1 MFATVSSVGK
11 SSVAS
16 SKWIVG
22 PIHTRVIGPNGF
34 INASPDTSAIRCA
47 PRIISCR
54 VLSLTGIGTMKILF
68 SRAHCMTR
76 PRRRLLSTS
85 GTTPA
90 SYACAMLLRVSA
102 AQSVIVLRSPQQ
114 ARPVSPTPVARSH
127 GEACFGFTLRHA
139 TAPAPLLVTATV
151 NSRLSVFRAPWP
163 SAPGPSRSLCDRA
176 NPSPSA
182 SAPAST
188 RADRSC
194 RSHHECRSS

>member
-1 MFATVSSVGK
+1 MFATISSVGK

-22 PIHTRVIGPNGF
+22 PIHTRVIGSNGF

-102 AQSVIVLRSPQQ
+102 AQSVIVLRSPQTSS
-114 ARPVSPTPVARSH
+114 AGVPY
-127 GEACFGFTLRHA
+127 
-139 TAPAPLLVTATV
+139 
-151 NSRLSVFRAPWP
+151 SRGALTRRGMFRVH
-163 SAPGPSRSLCDRA
+163 SAPRHGA
-176 NPSPSA
+176 GSA
-182 SAPAST
+182 SRYRDGKFAAFCFSSALAISSGPISVAV
-188 RADRSC
+188 
-194 RSHHECRSS
+194 RSSRFFSMGTGASEHPGRSFVPIPPRMS